1 MPIHRLAGVDDINV
15 APANVIVV
23 NQTVITSV
31 VPRLLKS
38 DRILA
43 SFGQDWTAAD
53 AAQFRR
59 KRTSAAY
66 A

>member
-23 NQTVITSV
+23 NQTVTTSV

-43 SFGQDWTAAD
+43 SFGQDRTAAD
-53 AAQFRR
+53 AAQFGR
-59 KRTSAAY
+59 K
-66 A
+66 